1 MTASLLLALL
11 AAAADNGGKIEG
23 QVLHA
28 VTGQPVPKAV
38 VTLLAATINR
48 PGASQLT
55 DSNGRFTFTNLPP
68 AFYGLSASKS
78 GFLSGMHGAKNFRRA
93 HSGLSLRE
101 DATTSSTP
109 LKTTLWL
116 HPASQLRGQ
125 VLDEDGDPLE
135 FARVQAYRGSV
146 RNGELVWSEAAS
158 ADTNAIGDFYLGGLQ
173 PGQYRVSAAA
183 NQGRSANVEFAISSS
198 GQDLAYQTTYYPNTT
213 QPNESRVISLRP
225 GQTSEVLQFVLRR
238 VPVFSP
244 RGIFHTASRLP
255 ERSYVSVVPHLT
267 TTDDFIR
274 YSSAAR
280 SFSIDKQTG
289 AFHLRE
295 LPEGTYEVSVIDG
308 LGTQAPVLGH
318 AIIRLPLGASS
329 EFVVPPNTPGQL
341 SGSLVVED
349 GMPMPNLSIRFR
361 VDASHARPGAFQEA
375 STVNG
380 EFKIANLLPGP
391 YTFEVFGPTNP
402 PVNFYV
408 KSVEWNGQKRDLSRV
423 DVLGGENRMNI
434 VLSPKAASLTAQ
446 LETAAT
452 LFVLQA
458 LAPPP
463 GVRAITIRQST
474 PTQAMRFPSLAPGTY
489 RLYAFLD
496 DDEQTVTDP
505 DILSQFASQS
515 ATITLGESES
525 RTISLKPISSQ
536 TVEEALQPR

>member
-1 MTASLLLALL
+1 MTAALLLAIF
-11 AAAADNGGKIEG
+11 AAAANKEATIEG

-28 VTGQPVPKAV
+28 LTGAPVAKAV
-38 VTLLAATINR
+38 VTLRPQNINR
-48 PGASQLT
+48 PGSSQLT
-55 DSNGRFTFTNLPP
+55 DSNGHFTFTNLPP
-68 AFYGLSASKS
+68 AAYALSASKS
-78 GFLSGMHGAKNFRRA
+78 GYLSGMQGAK
-93 HSGLSLRE
+93 GLGREHPGITIRE
-101 DATTSSTP
+101 DAPTAGTT

-146 RNGELVWSEAAS
+146 RNGQLVWSEAAS

-198 GQDLAYQTTYYPNTT
+198 GQDLAYQRTYYPNTL
-213 QPNESRVISLRP
+213 QPSESRVISLRP
-225 GQTSEVLQFVLRR
+225 GQSSESLQFVLRR
-238 VPVFSP
+238 VPVFSA
-244 RGIFHTASRLP
+244 RGIFQTASRLA
-255 ERSYVSVVPHLT
+255 ERTYVSVVPYLSEA
-267 TTDDFIR
+267 DSLMGF
-274 YSSAAR
+274 SNPAR

-289 AFHLRE
+289 SFQLRE
-295 LPEGTYEVSVIDG
+295 FPEGTYEVSVISG

-329 EFVVPPNTPGQL
+329 EFVVPPNTPGEL
-341 SGSLVVED
+341 SGNLVVEEA
-349 GMPMPNLSIRFR
+349 MPMPNLAIRFR
-361 VDASHARPGAFQEA
+361 VAASHARPGAFQEA

-380 EFKIANLLPGP
+380 QFKIANFLPGS
-391 YTFEVFGPTNP
+391 YTFEISGPNNP
-402 PVNFYV
+402 PANFYV
-408 KSVEWNGQKRDLSRV
+408 KSVAWNGQKRDLSRV
-423 DVLGGENRMNI
+423 EVLGGENRMNI

-474 PTQAMRFPSLAPGTY
+474 HTQAIRFPSLAPGIY

-496 DDEQTVTDP
+496 TDEHTVTDP
-505 DILSQFASQS
+505 DILTQLASQS
-515 ATITLGESES
+515 ATITLAESES
-525 RTISLKPISSQ
+525 RNISLKPIPAE